1 MVPGL
6 EGFSYV
12 RAHPIYR
19 NGRCTGKPRR
29 SYAHPS
35 TSERNAVEIRGG
47 ILRREGNMQRQ
58 QPATAIND
66 RLEGWRDLLLHD
78 GGGLMEL
85 QTPDEGRED
94 DLELKHRE
102 AVPNAVARPV
112 AESDEPAPPMG
123 QCAGRGHAPG
133 YKPARR
139 VERGRLGAPDFR
151 VDVHRRERDVED
163 LTGANADRTERLAR
177 GGRNGLRKRD
187 DVVAEGDALSLG
199 RGGVEAETTRGLS
212 GTAGDRRGK
221 GKGALR
227 TPP

>member
-1 MVPGL
+1 
-6 EGFSYV
+6 
-12 RAHPIYR
+12 
-19 NGRCTGKPRR
+19 
-29 SYAHPS
+29 
-35 TSERNAVEIRGG
+35 
-47 ILRREGNMQRQ
+47 MQRQ

-187 DVVAEGDALSLG
+187 DVVTEGDALGLG
-199 RGGVEAETTRGLS
+199 RGGV
-212 GTAGDRRGK
+212 
-221 GKGALR
+221 
-227 TPP
+227 